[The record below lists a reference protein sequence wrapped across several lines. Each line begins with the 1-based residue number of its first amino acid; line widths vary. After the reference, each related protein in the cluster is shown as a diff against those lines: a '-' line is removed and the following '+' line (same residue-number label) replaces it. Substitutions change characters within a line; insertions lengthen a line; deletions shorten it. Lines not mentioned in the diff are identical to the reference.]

1 MKVILLENIEKIGK
15 KYEIKKVADGFAR
28 NFLFPKKLAKLATE
42 KNLKWLGE
50 QKEIE
55 NKETKKELEKLQ
67 EIASS
72 IDGLEI
78 PISVKVGEKNQL
90 FETINSQKIFDK
102 LKEMDF
108 KIKKSQ
114 INLSKQIKEL
124 GEFPVKISF
133 DHNLEAEI
141 RVIVTEQKW

>member
-141 RVIVTEQKW
+141 RVIVTEQK

>member
-1 MKVILLENIEKIGK
+1 MSTKSLI
-15 KYEIKKVADGFAR
+15 A
-28 NFLFPKKLAKLATE
+28 
-42 KNLKWLGE
+42 

-141 RVIVTEQKW
+141 RVIVTEQK

>member
-28 NFLFPKKLAKLATE
+28 NFLFPKILAKLATE